1 MYGFIVRWQEP
12 QNWTSVAYSS
22 VAKLP
27 IARRTS
33 GSTPRDSRCTQRAL
47 PSVWRPRNATSDT
60 TIPRMMSAEIPTVSA
75 IAQSSAVPQRTIS
88 PPSMAV
94 VAASAVPTRL
104 TLLLLQR
111 LYVGDEIGDI
121 GVRQLRIWGHRLRPA
136 DSNSALFDRLGDLGV
151 VEILQPAAAR
161 RPVAGLVLQLQAHR
175 AVAGA

>member
-33 GSTPRDSRCTQRAL
+33 GSTPRDSKCTQRAL

-60 TIPRMMSAEIPTVSA
+60 AIPRMMRAEIPTVSA
-75 IAQSSAVPQRTIS
+75 IAQSSAVPQRTTS

-94 VAASAVPTRL
+94 VAASAVPARL
-104 TLLLLQR
+104 TPLLLQR
-111 LYVGDEIGDI
+111 LDVGDDALHL
-121 GVRQLRIWGHRLRPA
+121 GVRELRIRRHRFGLADGAPA
-136 DSNSALFDRLGDLGV
+136 LLDRLG
-151 VEILQPAAAR
+151 
-161 RPVAGLVLQLQAHR
+161 
-175 AVAGA
+175 